1 MNRIWNIIY
10 LFLIIIVS
18 CTQNTNPIGFE
29 SEIELSEILLDEI
42 DDCYSFQNS
51 IENFNNNDILIISDN
66 ITTFIKFNDLPDTLT
81 TADSLLMKLKIK
93 HISESDEEFNLKFAL
108 INDDWDENEIIW
120 QDSLYEEYVLNI
132 SNVWHDSI
140 EVNLNITDFF
150 NNDSL
155 FIKNGL
161 ALFSDSQNNF
171 IEIYSSESEYKPE
184 LKIITETD
192 TTIIYAS
199 ADTFINSTE
208 TNEEIIENESI
219 ISNIC
224 PTKSFIKFSIPTE
237 IYDDAQITINKAE
250 FILESNDYYL
260 SNESLFI
267 TPYMMHTETDSIPP
281 NEEDYEYL
289 IGSSEFKDGK
299 ISINITPIIQ
309 KIISNDDYDNEGI
322 ILKSTTE
329 NKDLSFINFNND
341 NIEIKI
347 LYTLPPELE

>member
-51 IENFNNNDILIISDN
+51 IENFNNNDILIIADN

-155 FIKNGL
+155 FIK
-161 ALFSDSQNNF
+161 
-171 IEIYSSESEYKPE
+171 
-184 LKIITETD
+184 
-192 TTIIYAS
+192 
-199 ADTFINSTE
+199 
-208 TNEEIIENESI
+208 
-219 ISNIC
+219 
-224 PTKSFIKFSIPTE
+224 
-237 IYDDAQITINKAE
+237 
-250 FILESNDYYL
+250 
-260 SNESLFI
+260 
-267 TPYMMHTETDSIPP
+267 
-281 NEEDYEYL
+281 
-289 IGSSEFKDGK
+289 K
-299 ISINITPIIQ
+299 ISYI
-309 KIISNDDYDNEGI
+309 
-322 ILKSTTE
+322 
-329 NKDLSFINFNND
+329 
-341 NIEIKI
+341 
-347 LYTLPPELE
+347 